1 MITYLESIYVPMT
14 ENQVKKYIY
23 IGMDLNFICN
33 GMVKISMTRYTNKA
47 VYELPEDVTTSVV
60 IPAVEHLFNINQ
72 NRKQLNQE
80 QAILFHWIIE
90 NLLFV
95 GIFMRPDIQPT
106 ITLLVKRVQDTDE
119 DDCKKLRCLLHHI

>member
-1 MITYLESIYVPMT
+1 MITYLELIYVPMT

-23 IGMDLNFICN
+23 IGMDLKFICN
-33 GMVKISMTRYTNKA
+33 GMVKISMNRYTNKA
-47 VYELPEDVTTSVV
+47 VYELPGDVTTSVV

-72 NRKQLNQE
+72 NSKQLNQE